1 LYALLKSG
9 RIQRGIAIENK
20 RQPFVN
26 SSRRLAGENADMRFG
41 DGLSVLNDD
50 EAQSLSICGMGAKSI
65 VEILGAFPDRVPPQV
80 ILQANRE
87 PERLRAWGLRS
98 GFHLEAEKIA
108 WGHWPY
114 QVLSFR
120 RATRPN
126 DRAYDDVDPDAA
138 LIFGPTLIKRRD
150 PKLFQQLNQ
159 EWVYYRELDHLTPE
173 SEKRLKIVERLLR

>member
-1 LYALLKSG
+1 LKSG
-9 RIQRGIAIENK
+9 RIERGIAIENK

-26 SSRRLAGENADMRFG
+26 STHRLAGENADVRFG
-41 DGLSVLNDD
+41 DGLSPLKVD

-65 VEILGAFPDRVPPQV
+65 VEILNAFPDRVPQRI

-98 GFHLEAEKIA
+98 GFHLESETIA

-114 QVLSFR
+114 QVLCLR
-120 RATRPN
+120 RAN
-126 DRAYDDVDPDAA
+126 DLDDLAYNDVDPDAA

-150 PKLFQQLNQ
+150 PDLFRQLKQ
-159 EWVYYRELDHLTPE
+159 EASYYRALDHLTPE
-173 SEKRLKIVERLLR
+173 SENRLRIVESLLQ